1 MFGTSAA
8 AGERGAADPA
18 TTPSSD
24 PSTSS
29 SSSSSGGDSSSSS
42 TASRLSPS
50 NSSRMPASSS
60 DDPVSN
66 ALHMSLLANKV
77 DRIVKMR
84 KTRKGE
90 TEYLV
95 HWKGCGSN
103 DDTWEKESNLNC
115 KKLIDEFLKNQVQ
128 DNTKDDK
135 EKKKQTEKKKK
146 DEVEEKKEEKNK
158 DDGEEESSDSS
169 CDGNEYEVEDIVDAK
184 TEYLVKWK
192 GWPSK
197 YNSWVDEKDIYC
209 ENLIED
215 FLKNRKGASS

>member
-66 ALHMSLLANKV
+66 ALHMSLLANKCSRYNEKCRRQLSKAN
-77 DRIVKMR
+77 DLLVKQQIILIILR
-84 KTRKGE
+84 KV
-90 TEYLV
+90 L
-95 HWKGCGSN
+95 
-103 DDTWEKESNLNC
+103 ESGNEPAGTTG
-115 KKLIDEFLKNQVQ
+115 DELQKP
-128 DNTKDDK
+128 
-135 EKKKQTEKKKK
+135 KKKAAKSAFGG
-146 DEVEEKKEEKNK
+146 D
-158 DDGEEESSDSS
+158 SSDENF
-169 CDGNEYEVEDIVDAK
+169 GEVAFRSDDPPAR
-184 TEYLVKWK
+184 TPATT
-192 GWPSK
+192 G
-197 YNSWVDEKDIYC
+197 
-209 ENLIED
+209 
-215 FLKNRKGASS
+215 R

>member
-1 MFGTSAA
+1 MNRQELQVMNYRNPRRRRRNRRLEVTAVMKTSAKWRF
-8 AGERGAADPA
+8 GV
-18 TTPSSD
+18 TT
-24 PSTSS
+24 
-29 SSSSSGGDSSSSS
+29 
-42 TASRLSPS
+42 RLQGPQPP
-50 NSSRMPASSS
+50 R
-60 DDPVSN
+60 
-66 ALHMSLLANKV
+66 V